1 MAKNEK
7 PQEINADYI
16 EDRYNDQIKYYW
28 KKSTSNKN
36 YYKQSRFWIITLGA
50 LVTLVSSLSA
60 ADFIQKNE
68 VWRVIFAITT
78 PIIAATLTL
87 LNGLTQT
94 FHWGAT
100 WRDMV
105 VSATH
110 LEKERDLMVTTP
122 KNKRDFQ
129 KELDNLNSIVLSE
142 TKSFFARVLDSEVKP
157 KDEE

>member
-7 PQEINADYI
+7 KEEVNADI
-16 EDRYNDQIKYYW
+16 VEDRYNQQISYYW
-28 KKSTSNKN
+28 RKSSSNKN

-50 LVTLVSSLSA
+50 LVTLISSLSA

-68 VWRVIFAITT
+68 VWRIIFAIAT

-87 LNGLTQT
+87 INGLTQT

-105 VSATH
+105 VSATR
-110 LEKERDLMVTTP
+110 LEKERDLIVTAP
-122 KNKRDFQ
+122 KNKRDYQ
-129 KELDNLNSIVLSE
+129 KELDNLNSIVLDE
-142 TKSFFARVLDSEVKP
+142 TKSFFARVLDSEVRP
-157 KDEE
+157 KDGE